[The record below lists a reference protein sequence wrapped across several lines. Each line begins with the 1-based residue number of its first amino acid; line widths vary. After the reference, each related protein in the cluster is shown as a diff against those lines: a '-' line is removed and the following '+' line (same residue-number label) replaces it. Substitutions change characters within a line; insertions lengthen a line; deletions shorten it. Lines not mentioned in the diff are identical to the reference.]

1 MTPARIKSKKRE
13 HCRHLYRAAC
23 NLLLLAAEAAV
34 FYLIWM
40 HFYNPHFR
48 NPYVFRG
55 NIFAAC
61 VYSVLMLL
69 MKRFYG
75 GLKLG
80 YHRSFNIIFG
90 LSITAVLTNIAA
102 YFIVIL
108 QAATWYLSP
117 VPAVLYMSIIDVIII
132 IIWGLIFNRL
142 FRHIFPPNRLVLIA
156 GTGADELKAKFAQR
170 PDRYHIADTIIIP
183 GNDICGGSDAH
194 KGLHRTPAA
203 VLLHGS
209 EDGHVTRKSAEEVL
223 RKKFYDGL
231 ESYDGVVVG
240 DLTAELR
247 NDILKNCY
255 SRGIRTYA
263 LPKITDVILKSS
275 ETMAVFDSPLFLNR
289 NSGLSIEQAAVKRV
303 SDIIISLI
311 GLIIASPF
319 MLIIAIAIKA
329 EDGGPVFF
337 KQERCTEGGR
347 VFEILKFRSMIV
359 NAEQSGISVPA
370 TEKDPRITKVGNIIR
385 ATRLDELPQLINIL
399 RGDMSVVGP
408 RPERIEH
415 VREYCENIPEF
426 KYRMSVKGGL
436 TGYAQVYGKYNTS
449 AYDKLKLDLLYIQNY
464 SLFLDMEIILKTVQ
478 VLFTK
483 ESTEGFDK
491 KRSEELSEASRR
503 HEERGK

>member
-1 MTPARIKSKKRE
+1 M
-13 HCRHLYRAAC
+13 
-23 NLLLLAAEAAV
+23 LLLLAEAFV
-34 FYLIWM
+34 FYEVWL
-40 HFYNPHFR
+40 HFYNPNFR
-48 NPYVFRG
+48 NPYVFKG
-55 NIFAAC
+55 NVFAAC

-90 LSITAVLTNIAA
+90 LSMTAILTNIAA
-102 YFIVIL
+102 YFIIIL
-108 QAATWYLSP
+108 QAATWFLSP
-117 VPAVLYMSIIDVIII
+117 IPAVFYMSLIDIAIVIV
-132 IIWGLIFNRL
+132 WGLIFNRL
-142 FRHIFPPNRLVLIA
+142 FRRIFPPNKLVLIA

-170 PDRYHIADTIIIP
+170 SDRYHIADTIIIP
-183 GNDICGGSDAH
+183 GSTICEVYGH
-194 KGLHRTPAA
+194 KALHRTPAA
-203 VLLHGS
+203 VLMKDENDEHTVKKSS
-209 EDGHVTRKSAEEVL
+209 EVIL
-223 RKKFYDGL
+223 RKKFFDGL
-231 ESYDGVVVG
+231 EAYDGVVVG

-255 SRGIRTYA
+255 SRGIRTYS

-289 NSGLSIEQAAVKRV
+289 NSGLSIEQALVKRI
-303 SDIIISLI
+303 SDIIMSLI
-311 GLIIASPF
+311 GLIITSPF
-319 MLIIAIAIKA
+319 MIVIAIAIKA

-337 KQERCTEGGR
+337 KQRRCTEGGR
-347 VFEILKFRSMIV
+347 EFDIIKFRSMIV

-370 TEKDPRITKVGNIIR
+370 TKKDPRITKVGAIIR

-415 VREYCENIPEF
+415 VREYCEDIPEF

-464 SLFLDMEIILKTVQ
+464 SLMLDMEIILKTVQ

-491 KRSEELSEASRR
+491 EKSESISEASRR
-503 HEERGK
+503 QNENKA

>member
-1 MTPARIKSKKRE
+1 MNPAREKSKRRE
-13 HCRHLYRAAC
+13 QCRHLYRAAC
-23 NLLLLAAEAAV
+23 NLLLLLAEAFV
-34 FYLIWM
+34 FYEVWL
-40 HFYNPHFR
+40 HFYNPNFR
-48 NPYVFRG
+48 NPYVFKG
-55 NIFAAC
+55 NVFAAC

-90 LSITAVLTNIAA
+90 LSMTAILTNIAA
-102 YFIVIL
+102 YFIIIL
-108 QAATWYLSP
+108 QAATWFLSP
-117 VPAVLYMSIIDVIII
+117 IPAVIYMSLIDIAIVIV
-132 IIWGLIFNRL
+132 WGLIFNRL
-142 FRHIFPPNRLVLIA
+142 FRHIFPPNKLVLIA

-170 PDRYHIADTIIIP
+170 ADRYHIADTIIIP
-183 GNDICGGSDAH
+183 GSTICESAGH
-194 KGLHRTPAA
+194 KMQHRTPAA
-203 VLLHGS
+203 VLMNDENDEHTVKKSS
-209 EDGHVTRKSAEEVL
+209 EEIL
-223 RKKFYDGL
+223 RKKFFDGL
-231 ESYDGVVVG
+231 EAYDGVVVG

-255 SRGIRTYA
+255 SRGIRTYS

-289 NSGLSIEQAAVKRV
+289 NSGLSIEQALVKRI
-303 SDIIISLI
+303 SDIIMSLI
-311 GLIIASPF
+311 GLIITSPF
-319 MLIIAIAIKA
+319 MIVIAIAIKA

-337 KQERCTEGGR
+337 KQRRCTEGGKE
-347 VFEILKFRSMIV
+347 FDIIKFRSMIV

-370 TEKDPRITKVGNIIR
+370 TEKDPRITKVGAIIR

-415 VREYCENIPEF
+415 VREYCEDIPEF

-464 SLFLDMEIILKTVQ
+464 SLMLDMEIILKTVQ

-491 KRSEELSEASRR
+491 EKSESLSEASRR
-503 HEERGK
+503 QNENKS